1 MVLRQIVG
9 VNDIDDLIR
18 RSVIDKVIRA
28 RMVIDLGLDSRGQ

>member
-9 VNDIDDLIR
+9 VNDIDDLSR
-18 RSVIDKVIRA
+18 RSVIDKVIRV

>member
-1 MVLRQIVG
+1 MVLRQIGG

-18 RSVIDKVIRA
+18 RSVIDKVIRV

>member
-18 RSVIDKVIRA
+18 LSVIAKVIRV